1 MYRRARHPAHR
12 RTLGRGRQENPRLRH
27 ADLDRRRTADRK
39 RNAEHQIPPFDGGA
53 GYRRGHYRAGPRRY
67 LFRPRRGDQPHR
79 RPHQAAWPI
88 RHAGAAQRRGQR
100 HHRDSAADAAAERH
114 RRRRKTMSHDGK
126 RRRGLS
132 YEDRVLWT
140 TVTKAIKPL
149 RARPLIAPDAHDDG
163 EAARPPKPAPPA
175 KRAAKAAP
183 ALAARTPP
191 QPPAPPLAPLG
202 RRMKQRVA
210 RGKES
215 IDARLDLHG
224 LTQHEAHG
232 ELLRFLR
239 HANARDARLVLVITG
254 KGRGGEIGVL
264 RRQVPQW
271 LGLPEFRSLVVGFED
286 AAIAHGGEGAL
297 YVRVRRSR
305 SD

>member
-1 MYRRARHPAHR
+1 
-12 RTLGRGRQENPRLRH
+12 
-27 ADLDRRRTADRK
+27 
-39 RNAEHQIPPFDGGA
+39 
-53 GYRRGHYRAGPRRY
+53 
-67 LFRPRRGDQPHR
+67 
-79 RPHQAAWPI
+79 
-88 RHAGAAQRRGQR
+88 
-100 HHRDSAADAAAERH
+100 
-114 RRRRKTMSHDGK
+114 MSHDGK

-149 RARPLIAPDAHDDG
+149 RARPLIAPDAHVD
-163 EAARPPKPAPPA
+163 AQAVASRPAKPAPPA
-175 KRAAKAAP
+175 KRAAKAVP
-183 ALAARTPP
+183 VPAARTLP
-191 QPPAPPLAPLG
+191 QPPAPQPTSLG

-239 HANARDARLVLVITG
+239 NANARDARLVLVITG

-271 LGLPEFRSLVVGFED
+271 LGLPEFRALVVGFED
-286 AAIAHGGEGAL
+286 AAITHGGEGAL